1 MNPAERQ
8 KGVVVEGELVSDPGS
23 AATDRFALARR
34 AVAAIG
40 TTLDD
45 RGTAAELAAFLVEEL
60 CDSAT
65 VDLYGPQEGR
75 REAGESL
82 HSAAVAG
89 RRDLLDSL
97 EKAPRDRVSV
107 RALDAGHPITAS
119 SSHGG
124 AALVTLSVPLLAWD
138 RVYGVALALRADR
151 PFDDDETAAVHYAA
165 RLAAAHMRHSE
176 EQREAGP
183 RVWDLRKV
191 LPADPERTHPEVEL
205 AVRHVPCGTGGR
217 VGGDWCE
224 TLHLHSGR
232 VLLVV
237 GEVMGHG
244 LDAAVD
250 MNAYRSTLRCVASTD
265 LAPHGILRRLD
276 AMMSAESGRRPATCL
291 LALLDPADGTA
302 QLASAGH
309 LPPVVFRADGTA
321 GPVPLRVGPPIG
333 TGPGSGLAAHEAT
346 RLPLAQDDTLV
357 AFTYGLIARRGE
369 DIDTSLA
376 RLSGLRTGPGAGAGE
391 LLDGI
396 LGEFLCAPAPDAA
409 RTDDDITVL
418 ATRLHPR
425 P

>member
-1 MNPAERQ
+1 MNPAERE
-8 KGVVVEGELVSDPGS
+8 KGVVVEGELVSGPGS
-23 AATDRFALARR
+23 AATDRFALDRR

-45 RGTAAELAAFLVEEL
+45 RRTAAELAAFLVDEL

-65 VDLYGPQEGR
+65 VDLYGPQEGH
-75 REAGESL
+75 REPDESL
-82 HSAAVAG
+82 RSAAVAG

-97 EKAPRDRVSV
+97 EKAPRDQVSV

-119 SSHGG
+119 STHGG

-138 RVYGVALALRADR
+138 RVYGVVLVLRAGR
-151 PFDDDETAAVHYAA
+151 PFDDHETAAVHYAA
-165 RLAAAHMRHSE
+165 RLAAAHMRHAE

-191 LPADPERTHPEVEL
+191 LPADPERTHPDVEL
-205 AVRHVPCGTGGR
+205 AARHMPCSTGGR
-217 VGGDWCE
+217 VGGDWYE

-237 GEVMGHG
+237 GDVMGRG

-250 MNAYRSTLRCVASTD
+250 MNAYRSTLRGVASTD

-302 QLASAGH
+302 LFASAGH
-309 LPPVVFRADGTA
+309 LPPVLFHHDGTA

-333 TGPGSGLAAHEAT
+333 TGPGTGLAAHEAT
-346 RLPLAQDDTLV
+346 RLPLAPDDTLV
-357 AFTYGLIARRGE
+357 MFTYGLIERRGE

-376 RLSGLRTGPGAGAGE
+376 RLSGLRTGPGTEAGE

-396 LGEFLCAPAPDAA
+396 VGEFLCAPGSGQAGDDVAVLAA
-409 RTDDDITVL
+409 RL
-418 ATRLHPR
+418 RPR